1 MSFTVREKRA
11 TDASIL
17 TEVWTRNWGGV
28 SVVSRGHVH
37 HPLDLPCC
45 MAVENDTVIGAIT
58 WNRAGDEIEI
68 VTLDSWREDQGVG
81 TALLNRAIDS
91 AKKSDVRRAWLIT
104 TNDNIRAI
112 RFYQKRG
119 WDLMAVHRDAVREAR
134 KLKPTIPELGDH
146 GIPIRHELE
155 FELYLSTSER

>member
-1 MSFTVREKRA
+1 
-11 TDASIL
+11 
-17 TEVWTRNWGGV
+17 
-28 SVVSRGHVH
+28 
-37 HPLDLPCC
+37 